1 MVKSSR
7 GALGEARK
15 ERRHESDGRALVR
28 SVSACEA
35 FDAAARTS
43 TAPLP
48 WSSTTKL
55 LDLSFGSDAL
65 RLARPGIFASGE
77 LSRLGER
84 PWRALDVMSVKMSA
98 AACHLSAASTVIPS
112 FCLLKRCTSFGG

>member
-55 LDLSFGSDAL
+55 LDPQL
-65 RLARPGIFASGE
+65 RIRRPP
-77 LSRLGER
+77 LGAAGHICER
-84 PWRALDVMSVKMSA
+84 RVVA
-98 AACHLSAASTVIPS
+98 A
-112 FCLLKRCTSFGG
+112 G